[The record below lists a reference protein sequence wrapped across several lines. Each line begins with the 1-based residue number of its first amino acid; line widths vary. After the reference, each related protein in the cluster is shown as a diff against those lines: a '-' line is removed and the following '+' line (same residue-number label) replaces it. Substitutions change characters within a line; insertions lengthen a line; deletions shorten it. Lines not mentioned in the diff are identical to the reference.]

1 MDALAQ
7 QLPQIISAAAQSPLG
22 ILALLVVA
30 LAALAYVFFAR
41 ASEKARLGVF
51 VLLFAGVAGF
61 AVALLRAAPR
71 AADAGAATATAQES
85 TPATGSI
92 GAASDA
98 TPVAIDP
105 AALSAEARIL
115 LREAAAD
122 EGGMVTLV
130 YYGAGS
136 ELSAN
141 DKNLLPDQSPRTLA
155 TWEGALKELRDAG
168 LLSANSPDS
177 EIFHVTRAGFEAAK
191 RLPAP

>member
-51 VLLFAGVAGF
+51 LLLFAGVAGF

-71 AADAGAATATAQES
+71 AADAGAATAQDS
-85 TPATGSI
+85 TPGTGSI
-92 GAASDA
+92 GATSDA
-98 TPVAIDP
+98 TPAAIDP

-122 EGGMVTLV
+122 EGGMVTYV
-130 YYGAGS
+130 HYGAGS

-141 DKNLLPDQSPRTLA
+141 GRNVLPDQSPRTLA
-155 TWEGALKELRDAG
+155 SWEGALKELLDAG
-168 LLSANSPDS
+168 LLSANSPDA
-177 EIFHVTRAGFEAAK
+177 EIFRVTSAGFEVAK

>member
-71 AADAGAATATAQES
+71 APDAGAATVRDS
-85 TPATGSI
+85 TLATGSI

-98 TPVAIDP
+98 TPAAIDP
-105 AALSAEARIL
+105 TALSAEARIL
-115 LREAAAD
+115 LREADAD

-130 YYGAGS
+130 HYGAGS

-141 DKNLLPDQSPRTLA
+141 DKNLLPDQSLRTLA
-155 TWEGALKELRDAG
+155 TWEGALKELLDAG
-168 LLSANSPDS
+168 LLSAKSPDA